1 MIELK
6 ETIEIH
12 ANLHVVWAFLTD
24 VQKSLSFNR
33 FHVEIT
39 VPGSFSVNS
48 NSEFYITHNFGF
60 GNYKMIAKVVDYI
73 PAQRL
78 SIYES
83 IPEKGEKGFSHNI
96 SFEII
101 SKGKK
106 STLSYSLNGSF
117 GGRVQDMSF
126 RPIFKSV
133 MKDELKKIKVAIESA
148 ENIPNGA
155 EPNSVSL

>member
-1 MIELK
+1 MIELT
-6 ETIEIH
+6 ETIEIR
-12 ANLHVVWAFLTD
+12 ANSHVVWAFLTD

-39 VPGSFSVNS
+39 VSDSFSVNS

-60 GNYKMIAKVVDYI
+60 GNYKMTAKVVDYI

-78 SIYES
+78 SIDES
-83 IPEKGEKGFSHNI
+83 IPEKDAKGFPHNI
-96 SFEII
+96 SFEIFP
-101 SKGKK
+101 KGKE
-106 STLSYSLNGSF
+106 STLSYSVNGTY

-126 RPIFKSV
+126 KPILKGV
-133 MKDELKKIKVAIESA
+133 MKDELKKIKQAIESA
-148 ENIPNGA
+148 EKMPKGA